1 MSQVRASIYS
11 VGSMHLTNCNLFKE
25 QKEEKDIY
33 ETDRQTYIM
42 EESFRAF
49 VAMTCDIAKITP
61 VSVSSK
67 SQALSLA
74 LHFLLLLSYLRTLLN
89 SSFTDSAM

>member
-1 MSQVRASIYS
+1 
-11 VGSMHLTNCNLFKE
+11 
-25 QKEEKDIY
+25 
-33 ETDRQTYIM
+33 M